1 MVLTE
6 TTLEETMGVLGRT
19 LKMGMV
25 GGGPG
30 AFIGDV
36 HRRAA
41 LMDGGVELVAGA
53 FSSSARKSR
62 EKGRELLLDPARVY
76 GSLEALIERELTLP
90 EGERVDFVSIVT
102 PNHLHY
108 PMAAALLEVGIHVV
122 CDKPMTFDVAE
133 ARRLKRL
140 VATSGCVFAL
150 THNYTGYPMVKLAR
164 DLVRKGELGRLRKVV
179 AEYAQGWLATPLERT
194 GMKQARWRTDPKRS
208 GAAGSIGDIGT
219 HAENLAE
226 YITGQRITELAADLT
241 TFVDRRRL
249 DDDGNILVRFEEGAR
264 GVLFASQVAVGEEN
278 GLAIRVYGERRGLR
292 WRQETPNT
300 LQVTALDGPEETWSR
315 GNDYIGEM
323 SPAAAR
329 ATRLPAG
336 HPEAFVEAFANV
348 YANACDTIRARLLGE
363 EPDPLALDFPAVD
376 DGLRGML
383 FIETVV
389 ESARSAEK
397 WTPMPEG

>member
-1 MVLTE
+1 MATRE
-6 TTLEETMGVLGRT
+6 RT
-19 LKMGMV
+19 LGMGMV

-41 LMDGGVELVAGA
+41 RLDGGVELVAGA
-53 FSSSARKSR
+53 FASDGRRSR

-76 GSLEALIERELTLP
+76 GSLDELIERERTLP
-90 EGERVDFVSIVT
+90 AGERVDFVSVVT
-102 PNHLHY
+102 PNHLHF
-108 PMAAALLEVGIHVV
+108 PMAAALLEAGFHVV
-122 CDKPMTFDVAE
+122 CDKPMTFDAAE
-133 ARRLKRL
+133 ARRLKGVVER
-140 VATSGCVFAL
+140 SGRVFAV

-164 DLVRKGELGRLRKVV
+164 DLVRQGELGRVRKVV
-179 AEYAQGWLATPLERT
+179 VEYAQGWLATPLERT
-194 GMKQARWRTDPKRS
+194 GVKQADWRTDPARS
-208 GAAGSIGDIGT
+208 GAAGCIGDIGT

-226 YITGQRITELAADLT
+226 YVTGRRITELAADLT
-241 TFVDRRRL
+241 TFVDGRRL
-249 DDDGNILVRFEEGAR
+249 DDDGNVLVRFEGGAR

-278 GLAIRVYGERRGLR
+278 GLALRVYGERRGLR

-315 GNDYIGEM
+315 GHAYVAGT

-336 HPEAFVEAFANV
+336 HPEAFCEAFANL
-348 YANACDTIRARLLGE
+348 YANVCDTIRARIRGV
-363 EPDPLALDFPAVD
+363 EPDPLALDFPTVD

-383 FIETVV
+383 FIEAVV
-389 ESARSAEK
+389 ASAGSREK
-397 WTPMPEG
+397 WTRVPRE